1 MKIYYYFLSYLFYQP
16 KKKIKNAVAEER
28 NQSRFKNSIH
38 KGTRNILRLN
48 RNWSR
53 TQSQDAESS
62 WLRIGLIASRA
73 SRFRGWKVSWK
84 LYSALVARLGAFFI
98 FVNVPGHE
106 ISKEE
111 KRKRKKKKQIHK
123 DPASLGPKL
132 GLTRWWPVS

>member
-1 MKIYYYFLSYLFYQP
+1 MQKKEINPDSKIPFTKEL
-16 KKKIKNAVAEER
+16 E
-28 NQSRFKNSIH
+28 
-38 KGTRNILRLN
+38 NIFRLN

-111 KRKRKKKKQIHK
+111 KRKRKKKETNPQRSCKPRSK
-123 DPASLGPKL
+123 ARANSLMTGFIANEFVNE
-132 GLTRWWPVS
+132 RHR